1 VQARKAVVIQLGQ
14 LEASVMERI
23 WSRSRPVL
31 VRDVVEDLQHDRAI
45 AYTTVMTV
53 MDNLHRKGLLRR
65 ARSGRAYEYTA
76 AKSREQ
82 HTADLMEEVLASSG
96 DRSATLLRFVE
107 HISGEEL
114 VRLRAALEQDPADT
128 GTGS

>member
-1 VQARKAVVIQLGQ
+1 VIQLGQ

-65 ARSGRAYEYTA
+65 VRSGRAYEYTA